1 MKWLFALVLAIALPL
16 QAQPLPSWNES
27 ASKQAILAFVK
38 KTTTPGSPEFIPPAE
53 RIAVFDNDGTLWSEQ
68 PNYVQL
74 AFILDRVKALAPQH
88 PEWKTTQP
96 FKAVI
101 EQDWATL
108 KGLDEHELVKLV
120 AATHSGMNSEE
131 FSTLVTDW
139 LKTAR
144 HPKTGRPYTQ
154 MVYQPMIELL
164 DYLRAHQY
172 KTYIVS
178 GGGVDFIRP
187 WSEQVYGVPPE
198 QVVGSAVVTRFAL
211 KDGRPVLDRLAEID
225 FINDKAGK
233 PVGIHRHI
241 GRRPVIAVGNSDG
254 DLQMLQW
261 TSAGSGPRLGLI
273 VHHTD
278 AQREVAYDRQSS
290 VGRLDA
296 ALDQAPGAG
305 WKLIDMKQDWK
316 TVFPQ

>member
-1 MKWLFALVLAIALPL
+1 MKWLFALVLAAALPVH
-16 QAQPLPSWNES
+16 AQPLPSWNEG
-27 ASKQAILAFVK
+27 ATKQAILAFVK
-38 KTTTPGSPEFIPPAE
+38 ATTTPGSPEFIAPPD
-53 RIAVFDNDGTLWSEQ
+53 RVAVFDNDGTLWSEQ
-68 PNYVQL
+68 PSYVQL

-88 PEWKTTQP
+88 PEWTSTQP

-101 EQDWATL
+101 DQDWAAL
-108 KGLDEHELVKLV
+108 KNMDEHELFKLV
-120 AATHSGMNSEE
+120 AATHAGMNSEE
-131 FSTLVTDW
+131 FSALVKGW

-154 MVYQPMIELL
+154 MVYQPMLELL
-164 DYLRAHQY
+164 DYLRAHHY

-187 WSEQVYGVPPE
+187 WSEEVYGVPPE
-198 QVVGSAVVTRFAL
+198 NVVGSAVATKFAL
-211 KDGRPVLDRLAEID
+211 KDGRPVLERLAEID

-261 TSAGSGPRLGLI
+261 TTAGQGPRLGLI

-296 ALDQAPGAG
+296 ALDQAPRAG